1 MSRTIP
7 TRRARGRLAFIGTV
21 FAIALVGAACLS
33 PPPAGWVNPSGSIIN
48 HHNYA
53 RSQAGLP
60 GFVTDGNMNGLA
72 EYHAKRLATGA
83 GNSCSIWH
91 SGELGSWYAGH
102 SAGENVACW
111 PGCPADG
118 GGIVGMWLN
127 SPGHRANIM
136 NGGFRFIGVGAY
148 CSWGRTFA
156 VAHYRN

>member
-1 MSRTIP
+1 
-7 TRRARGRLAFIGTV
+7 
-21 FAIALVGAACLS
+21 
-33 PPPAGWVNPSGSIIN
+33 
-48 HHNYA
+48 
-53 RSQAGLP
+53 
-60 GFVTDGNMNGLA
+60 MNGLA
-72 EYHAKRLATGA
+72 EYHAKRLAMTRGEQLQHLAQRRARLLVRGA
-83 GNSCSIWH
+83 
-91 SGELGSWYAGH
+91 LR
-102 SAGENVACW
+102 GENVACW